1 MKKLNTLVV
10 AMLIAGA
17 SIAQTNWAIDKAH
30 TKIGFSVSHMV
41 VSEVDGYFKDYDG
54 KVSTTA
60 DDFDGA
66 KVEFT
71 AKTASV
77 NTGNDGRDAHLRG
90 DDAKK
95 ESDFFGSSKYPDLK
109 FSGTLVKEKGKYL
122 LKGNLTIRDITNPV
136 TFDVTYGGRVKAFG
150 GEKAGFKI
158 FGKINR
164 KDYNLKFNA
173 TLEGGGLVV
182 GDEVEINCKVELNK
196 QA

>member
-10 AMLIAGA
+10 AMLVAGA
-17 SIAQTNWAIDKAH
+17 SMAQSNWAIDKAH
-30 TKIGFSVSHMV
+30 TKIGFNVSHMV
-41 VSEVDGYFKDYDG
+41 VSEVEGSFKDYDA

-60 DDFDGA
+60 EDFAGA
-66 KVEFT
+66 TIEFT

-77 NTGNDGRDAHLRG
+77 FTGNDGRDAHLRG
-90 DDAKK
+90 DDPKK
-95 ESDFFGSSKYPDLK
+95 ENDFFASAKYPELK
-109 FSGTLVKEKGKYL
+109 FSGTLVKENGKYV
-122 LKGNLTIRDITNPV
+122 LKGNLTIRDVTKAV

-158 FGKINR
+158 SGKINR
-164 KDYNLKFNA
+164 KDYNLKFSA
-173 TLEGGGLVV
+173 ALESGGLVV